1 MTKKYYIAPL
11 TSFHAIQAA
20 SLLQS
25 ASQESLPIHKDEDE
39 NPVTNPDDVYSR
51 RQRDV
56 WDDEY
61 EEQE

>member
-11 TSFHAIQAA
+11 TSFHAIHAA

-25 ASQESLPIHKDEDE
+25 ASQESLPIHKDENE

-51 RQRDV
+51 RHRDV